1 MVRAGAVA
9 EALAERGECGGSEA
23 AAGASSA
30 GRIQAPLRPGVTL
43 T

>member
-1 MVRAGAVA
+1 VVLAGAVA
-9 EALAERGECGGSEA
+9 EALAERGGCVGCEA
-23 AAGASSA
+23 AAGASGA